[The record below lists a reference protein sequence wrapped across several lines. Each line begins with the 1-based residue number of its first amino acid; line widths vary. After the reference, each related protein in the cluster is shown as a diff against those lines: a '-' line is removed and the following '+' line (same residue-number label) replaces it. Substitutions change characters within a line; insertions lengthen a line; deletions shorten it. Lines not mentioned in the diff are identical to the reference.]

1 MIKNENNYK
10 EKDCVNKYR
19 MPSIK
24 RTLQDVERLYKE
36 KTANIQT
43 FYSDKFLNDRGS
55 IIDTVGNRVVVTDWI
70 AEQLIKDDLLS
81 GIETVCSPLPY
92 IIGHTKPVPENIKG
106 DVNREEEKIAHRLFE
121 RETYHDSDIDFFVEY
136 QAPICRDKA
145 LKEVGDTN
153 YGKVDLVALSEEKK
167 EIYLMELK
175 RHHSKKNQ
183 DETLLRC
190 VCECYTYWKQICH
203 QKLALEIALKYHKDE
218 YKDYKI
224 VPTVLVFESQYQHMQ
239 FRSSLL
245 RNVQILMQSLGV
257 RFFVISSEIEYNF
270 DTYRDYINSCI
281 IKELPLKI
289 MESNKNLNTPYDNSL
304 SNELDYA
311 IKATET
317 DKDTPG
323 YLIGDKTFDNYM
335 SNESFEKFLDEM
347 PDDVKVMFIVGDGS
361 ELSVRN
367 IKGVPTYPPKMASF
381 GSSSRMIYNLTKD
394 IPYFGYEIQLSTTV
408 GGTANLDGYTFT
420 PEKHIFVEAKCREP
434 YSIHT
439 NKFSAKYEDLFKHLN
454 KSDLT
459 DLHFDIKKINEKQIT
474 VKFYINGN
482 EITHFDIKQMICHLL
497 GIASGILSN
506 ELRYK
511 PVKFLYLIYNP
522 QRLEFE
528 DEKIKN
534 KILDIY
540 NKTCNESTVITKEL
554 FGVIVKYLKDKH
566 YNNSKVNI
574 DDIVN
579 NFSFIV
585 CDQNNF
591 KDNCV

>member
-1 MIKNENNYK
+1 MA
-10 EKDCVNKYR
+10 V
-19 MPSIK
+19 
-24 RTLQDVERLYKE
+24 
-36 KTANIQT
+36 
-43 FYSDKFLNDRGS
+43 SDK
-55 IIDTVGNRVVVTDWI
+55 
-70 AEQLIKDDLLS
+70 
-81 GIETVCSPLPY
+81 
-92 IIGHTKPVPENIKG
+92 
-106 DVNREEEKIAHRLFE
+106 
-121 RETYHDSDIDFFVEY
+121 
-136 QAPICRDKA
+136 
-145 LKEVGDTN
+145 
-153 YGKVDLVALSEEKK
+153 KK

-175 RHHSKKNQ
+175 KCESN
-183 DETLLRC
+183 ETLLRC
-190 VCECYTYWKQICH
+190 VCECYTYYKQICH
-203 QKLALEIALKYHKDE
+203 KKLAKEISLFSKYPKAE
-218 YKDYKI
+218 QADYKV
-224 VPTVLVFESQYQHMQ
+224 VPAVLVFAGQYQHKQ
-239 FRSSLL
+239 FRSGYLQ
-245 RNVQILMQSLGV
+245 NVQELMLKLGV
-257 RFFVISSEIEYNF
+257 KMFVIDC
-270 DTYRDYINSCI
+270 DTEFKSDESYEEYINKCV
-281 IKELPLKI
+281 IKELPIEIIDHPTVVK
-289 MESNKNLNTPYDNSL
+289 DNRY
-304 SNELDYA
+304 EFQTALDFA

-323 YLIGDKTFDNYM
+323 YLIGDKIFDNYM
-335 SNESFEKFLDEM
+335 SNESFEKFLDKM

-361 ELSVRN
+361 ELSIRRK
-367 IKGVPTYPPKMASF
+367 KGIPTYPPKMASF
-381 GSSSRMIYNLTKD
+381 GSSSRMVYNLTKD